1 MTTHAVMTPRGRR
14 NTLRTRTVAV
24 LSATLATALVL
35 VGCGGDDKDPLSNT
49 TSSDPAATDSQN
61 TDNQDSDVPQVGSG
75 TGLADTDY
83 VELDQDALTT
93 GLDARD
99 VDDHDPASVLVG
111 GLQAA
116 FRWQPAT
123 DSSQFDAFVRASSAW
138 NNTYLRSQETRLTTL
153 IPMSMRDWTDW
164 GDRGQIFYPTVTLTN
179 ETHPA
184 DTDTDFSRVVT
195 IDMATGTKDDP
206 DAGRDVLT
214 IIGQARVHNSPEGW
228 RIETFEVRDT
238 VVGEQQ

>member
-1 MTTHAVMTPRGRR
+1 MTTHTVMTPRDRR
-14 NTLRTRTVAV
+14 NTLRTRTVAA
-24 LSATLATALVL
+24 LAATLTTALVL
-35 VGCGGDDKDPLSNT
+35 VGCGSDDSVDPPST
-49 TSSDPAATDSQN
+49 GAAATTGQN
-61 TDNQDSDVPQVGSG
+61 TSPPDTDVPQVGSG

-83 VELDQDALTT
+83 VELDQAALTT

-99 VDDHDPASVLVG
+99 VDDHDPASVLVR
-111 GLQAA
+111 GLQTA
-116 FRWQPAT
+116 FSWHPAT

-153 IPMSMRDWTDW
+153 IAMSMRDWTDW
-164 GDRGQIFYPTVTLTN
+164 GDREQIFYPTVTLTN

-184 DTDTDFSRVVT
+184 DTGTDFSRVVT
-195 IDMATGTKDDP
+195 IDMATGTTDDP

-238 VVGEQQ
+238 VVGEQ